1 MASLT
6 IRVGASL
13 DRDATNVYQ
22 PVVEAARRARSQISG
37 SLRSAAAE
45 QKATT
50 RATANAEKAAL
61 QDAAREAKSIFA
73 DRKRR
78 ELEAARES
86 RSLAKST
93 AKAEVDAA
101 REAEKAKRDAT
112 KETEREYKK
121 SVREREATEREW
133 AKRREDLE
141 KAAVQGARGKAKA
154 FDKGVSAAIGVGGRA
169 LGAGASLARRLGGEL
184 ASGIGVDTDL
194 SSNFRRGVGLE
205 ESAVALSNQSYQAA
219 DTTGRNNTR
228 VDPHELE
235 AQARSV
241 GTRTAF
247 DPSQV
252 LGGLQAF
259 AGKTG
264 DLATGREVLEDLAK
278 LSKATGTN
286 LEDMVD
292 AAADVSS
299 ALVDT
304 EDKGKIVVDVMKAI
318 AGEGKLGAVE
328 ISDLAKQMAK
338 LAANAGQFEGDTAEN
353 VKLLGVFAQEA
364 RQRGGATSAAQA
376 ATSVAGMVNT
386 LKTPARVAAFKA
398 QGIDVFNKS
407 GQIRNPEEI
416 LVQALRKQ
424 GSDPVGFKKMYANVA
439 GARAVEG
446 FATIYRNAAAT
457 AQLDSS
463 KLGAN
468 GKPISVADQR
478 ANAGEAAVRAEF
490 DRLKKAAVDQTE
502 INESFNRAMGTTAS
516 KVTVFNNEMNQ
527 VTTELMANTLPAL
540 KAIAPVFLE
549 FVKTASDVIGKISGK
564 TDEDLDTTVE
574 NDIIG
579 GGRVQ
584 KVLSREQGQGVYNE
598 EHVKGGEKKL
608 GEMDADLAKAKERNQ
623 SESTWFQVK
632 SVGRLA
638 LGALGGGLGV
648 YDATRRIGS
657 EYKEQGAR
665 EKDAEMLQ
673 AQRDQLEGQ
682 LGWMKELKKNGALTV
697 FVQNMPEAGKPPPK
711 VDPGGRTPEDK

>member
-13 DRDATNVYQ
+13 DRDAVNAYQ
-22 PVVEAARRARSQISG
+22 PIVEAARRARAQVSG
-37 SLRSAAAE
+37 LMRSAAAE
-45 QKATT
+45 QKATAK
-50 RATANAEKAAL
+50 ATANSEKEAL
-61 QDAAREAKSIFA
+61 RDAAREAKSIFA

-78 ELEAARES
+78 EVEAAREA
-86 RSLAKST
+86 RSLARAT

-101 REAEKAKRDAT
+101 REAEKAKRDAA

-121 SVREREATEREW
+121 NVREREAVEREW
-133 AKRREDLE
+133 ARRRKDIEE
-141 KAAVQGARGKAKA
+141 SNNARGRALSNGI
-154 FDKGVSAAIGVGGRA
+154 DRTVSRAIGVGGRA
-169 LGAGASLARRLGGEL
+169 LGAGASLARRIGGEL

-194 SSNFRRGVGLE
+194 ASNFRKGVGLE
-205 ESAVALSNQSYQAA
+205 ESAVALSNQSYQKGAP
-219 DTTGRNNTR
+219 GLNGTR
-228 VDPHELE
+228 IDPRELE

-264 DLATGREVLEDLAK
+264 DLQTGREVLEDLAK

-286 LEDMVD
+286 LEHMVD

-299 ALVDT
+299 ALGDT
-304 EDKGKIVVDVMKAI
+304 EGKGKIVVDVMRAI

-364 RQRGGATSAAQA
+364 RQRGGATSAASA

-386 LKTPARVAAFKA
+386 LKTPSRVAAFAA
-398 QGIDVFNKS
+398 QGINVFNKA

-416 LVQALRKQ
+416 LIQALRKQ
-424 GSDPVGFKKMYANVA
+424 GSDPVGFKKMYANVT

-463 KLGAN
+463 RTGAD
-468 GKPISVADQR
+468 GKPLSVADQR
-478 ANAGEAAVRAEF
+478 ENAGEAAVRAEF
-490 DRLKKAAVDQTE
+490 DRLKKAAIDQAE

-527 VTTELMANTLPAL
+527 ITTELMANTLPAL
-540 KAIAPVFLE
+540 VAIAPLFLQ
-549 FVKTASDVIGKISGK
+549 FAKTASDIIGKISGK
-564 TDEDLDTTVE
+564 TDQDIDTGVEDS
-574 NDIIG
+574 NIKG
-579 GGRVQ
+579 SRVQ
-584 KVLSREQGQGVYNE
+584 RVLSREQGQGTYNE
-598 EHVKGGEKKL
+598 EHVAGGVKAL
-608 GEMDADLAKAKERNQ
+608 GEMDSELAKAKARN
-623 SESTWFQVK
+623 EADRANKGKADVA
-632 SVGRLA
+632 RLA
-638 LGALGGGLGV
+638 LGTLAGPLGV
-648 YDATRRIGS
+648 ISAAKRNAD
-657 EYKEQGAR
+657 EEQLLKSR

-697 FVQNMPEAGKPPPK
+697 FVQNMPEAGKPLPK
-711 VDPGGRTPEDK
+711 INKAGQQGPDDQ